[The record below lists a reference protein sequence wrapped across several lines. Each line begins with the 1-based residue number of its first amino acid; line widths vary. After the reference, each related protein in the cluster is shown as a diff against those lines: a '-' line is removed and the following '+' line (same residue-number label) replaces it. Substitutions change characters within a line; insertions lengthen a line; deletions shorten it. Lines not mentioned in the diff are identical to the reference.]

1 MKNLLL
7 AALVSA
13 TLWGVVLVNPVHA
26 GTANTELGLLFERYI
41 EAWNKG
47 DLMTIGNQVYQP
59 PIYIFEAEQTA
70 SFATAEDIVGL
81 LQPLRRELDKA
92 GFSHSEL
99 RGVSVCEL
107 GGGLA
112 FASFR
117 YSRYD
122 KQGNHMGEPVLASAY
137 IARRTALGWRL
148 VAHVMQAQVSLLSCD
163 VL

>member
-1 MKNLLL
+1 VKNSLL
-7 AALVSA
+7 AALVGA
-13 TLWGVVLVNPVHA
+13 GLWAALLANAVHA
-26 GTANTELGLLFERYI
+26 GTAGTELERLFERYI

-47 DLMTIGNQVYQP
+47 DLMTIGSQVYQP
-59 PIYIFEAEQTA
+59 PIYIFETEHTA

-81 LQPLRRELDKA
+81 LQPLRRDLDKA

-112 FASFR
+112 FASFH

-122 KQGNHMGEPVLASAY
+122 KRGNPMGEPVQASAY
-137 IARRTALGWRL
+137 IARRTTQGWRL
-148 VAHVMQAQVSLLSCD
+148 VAHVMQAQASPLSCD
-163 VL
+163 IL